1 MKRLSSLQERLGR
14 SKSLPGGARGRQH
27 ITSNDA
33 SSGNAPSFV
42 PKPGSAAEQQLAVLH
57 KAVQAGDMVGARL
70 ALDGQPELVNAR
82 HSQSGCTALHLA
94 ACLGHLEVIVFLMKA
109 GADVRGLSDKGNTAL
124 HYAALRGQFQVA
136 RMLLFRYNAD
146 ALICNRKRQTA
157 LDIAT
162 LRLAKA
168 EQDAKAGKS
177 VNPKDTIDQFKLDEF
192 RGMVALLEG
201 AVETARTAPAPTPT
215 RPGSVVSPRAKPA
228 QPTVPPPKR
237 TISPP
242 PSYQRLARSIS
253 PNVSEATAV
262 ASLAAAAME
271 GMTAE
276 EKAQIAA
283 ANADMSQATGPTRT
297 TERLAELQQELNEK
311 TESISLVETENE
323 DLRKQK
329 MSLETKIAVQQEAID
344 KLQSE
349 LAGLSEQ
356 NQALSPPVAVE
367 EVPAA
372 ALAGQVELHHKVVTE
387 YEEKLDELSAQ
398 TAALE
403 VELQTRADVL
413 AKSLK
418 ENETY
423 TARISD
429 LEHQVHSLQ
438 EAMNTCTEDAERS
451 RQELQACA
459 VERDEALQRIRVNED
474 QESELR
480 AALGEATEKLRF
492 QEQDLAEKDAKL
504 LAASQLE
511 TALTSKLQA
520 LEQQL
525 HQTQAITREEI
536 ENTTVPQDDDS
547 SKQADSVALLK
558 AQAEVTAAQEALAS
572 ARRSYEE
579 AIAQCDHLTGQLE
592 EAKVDARK
600 QKEELTNVC
609 ETFKVEQGK
618 VAEELEAVNAKNVL
632 LQSKLDTKSEALKA
646 TESRVESLM
655 QQMSTLKETAQS
667 LEMQWSSAE
676 EQHKAVKKA
685 LEGQEAQKLQ
695 MVAEI
700 ETLKKDV
707 VAEKARADEIE
718 QMKHQDKEEAAALQA
733 KHTALVSQMQE
744 RVAAQTVTEGTISDL
759 RQQLDNRNQEL
770 NASMAQV
777 ASLEEQLRQAL
788 EPSEEEKARRAEAEK
803 EQSHVSLIS
812 GGSVEGTIAQYAS
825 SMLPVFLEELNGS
838 KDVSQRIEHFE
849 KFIVYLRPKLRET
862 FVNAVLVGQGDSP
875 GLLVTSGSLASGR
888 KEGSLRPRSM
898 ASLRCLA
905 ALLDFKD
912 VSCQPFKDILL
923 KYMTDGTGKL
933 RKLLLHKHLQSKESE
948 SLLAALKI
956 LHMALFIDEQ
966 AILETAQLED
976 QQILPS
982 RVLLLFADKA
992 DVDAQNKI
1000 SRAYYGAKLSGL
1012 LELALEPVSR
1022 VDASFVVR
1030 FSDGRPLPGSS
1041 FPKLNKLLQSANS
1054 SILATSTDSSQ
1065 PWFSDWMEQICI
1077 LLDNLMKDSD
1087 VSKSIVQFETSFFS
1101 KRPNLNETE
1110 RLLLFDG
1117 TRADEGKIGL
1127 LAASGACTSRGQL
1140 RPRALAALS
1149 LLRKLLLFST
1159 QEEELPFLVTLRR
1172 TSQVLLPA
1180 NLGMH
1185 LEAGG
1190 KNRAEAMGVLA
1201 ILFECAR
1208 DMPMSQVC
1216 SDSTPAIDEFLRSA
1230 L

>member
-1 MKRLSSLQERLGR
+1 MQFLCKSHNCWRLHTAGQCPAQPEWMHSPSPRSLPGALGGMLSLGSARRRVRWR
-14 SKSLPGGARGRQH
+14 SKSATYPGLQ
-27 ITSNDA
+27 
-33 SSGNAPSFV
+33 
-42 PKPGSAAEQQLAVLH
+42 
-57 KAVQAGDMVGARL
+57 
-70 ALDGQPELVNAR
+70 
-82 HSQSGCTALHLA
+82 
-94 ACLGHLEVIVFLMKA
+94 VIVFLMKA

-168 EQDAKAGKS
+168 EQDAKSGKS

-276 EKAQIAA
+276 EKAQVAA

-349 LAGLSEQ
+349 LAELSEQ

-480 AALGEATEKLRF
+480 AALGEATEKLRS

-618 VAEELEAVNAKNVL
+618 VAEELEAVNAKNVQ

-676 EQHKAVKKA
+676 EQHKAVKRA

-700 ETLKKDV
+700 ETLKKD
-707 VAEKARADEIE
+707 
-718 QMKHQDKEEAAALQA
+718 
-733 KHTALVSQMQE
+733 
-744 RVAAQTVTEGTISDL
+744 
-759 RQQLDNRNQEL
+759 
-770 NASMAQV
+770 
-777 ASLEEQLRQAL
+777 AL

-1208 DMPMSQVC
+1208 DMPMSQRLPSVARSETYNLICPDPINVTLHVSMAHLSVC
-1216 SDSTPAIDEFLRSA
+1216 SRIPIQLSSTSLSRAGRVGQLVCTDSTSA
-1230 L
+1230 LPRTTAFAGGYARDVDRAVRALCA